1 MSKPL
6 DYIACYATVHL
17 HERKYINSR
26 LAEA

>member
-17 HERKYINSR
+17 HERKYTNPR